1 MGNEP
6 AMRILILL
14 VAVIGIL
21 VVLGMYMSAQSR
33 RRPKADTQPEV
44 RGGARPDEFPRPG
57 EGSAHRPDGSPV
69 PGSAEDRHRHGKP

>member
-1 MGNEP
+1 
-6 AMRILILL
+6 MRILIVL

-21 VVLGMYMSAQSR
+21 IVLGMYMASQPR
-33 RRPKADTQPEV
+33 RRPKAETQPEV
-44 RGGARPDEFPRPG
+44 PGQPRPDEFPAPG

>member
-1 MGNEP
+1 
-6 AMRILILL
+6 MRILILL
-14 VAVIGIL
+14 VAVVAIL

-44 RGGARPDEFPRPG
+44 PGGARPDEFPRPG
-57 EGSAHRPDGSPV
+57 EGSAHRSDGTPV